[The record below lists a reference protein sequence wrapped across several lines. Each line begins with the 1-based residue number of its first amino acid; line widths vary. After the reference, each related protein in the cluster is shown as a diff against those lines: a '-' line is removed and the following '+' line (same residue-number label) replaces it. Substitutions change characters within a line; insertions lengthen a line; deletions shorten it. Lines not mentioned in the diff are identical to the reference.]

1 MSKDIKFISAAFLV
15 SIVVIVGVAF
25 VFSKKSSGDT
35 EIPTTEVLG
44 LTASPQSYDLGS
56 VPISGGI
63 VSRDYEIKNTT
74 SGKLTL
80 KKIATSCMC
89 TTARVK
95 IGDKET
101 RFFGMEMTGDKNAPV
116 SLEIP
121 AGESAKV
128 TVNFDPAAHGPAG
141 TGPFDRIVWLS
152 FAQGMKE
159 LKFNGTVV
167 AQ

>member
-1 MSKDIKFISAAFLV
+1 MMKDTKFLIIAFLV
-15 SIVVIVGVAF
+15 SIAVIGGVAF
-25 VFSKKSSGDT
+25 LFSKKSSGDT
-35 EIPTTEVLG
+35 QIPPTEVLG
-44 LTASPQSYDLGS
+44 LTANPQSYDLGS
-56 VPISGGI
+56 VPINGGI

-89 TTARVK
+89 TQARVK

-141 TGPFDRIVWLS
+141 TGPFDRIIWLS
-152 FAQGMKE
+152 FAQGTKE